1 MMLRQKRMIADLE
14 FIIKTVSD
22 FLGGGYE
29 WWGSIKSDVKFFR
42 MEHRMVGSWTSFD
55 VGEN

>member
-1 MMLRQKRMIADLE
+1 MIADLE

-29 WWGSIKSDVKFFR
+29 WWGSIKSDNSS
-42 MEHRMVGSWTSFD
+42 EWSIEWLGVGLHLMWGRIRDHDVSF
-55 VGEN
+55 